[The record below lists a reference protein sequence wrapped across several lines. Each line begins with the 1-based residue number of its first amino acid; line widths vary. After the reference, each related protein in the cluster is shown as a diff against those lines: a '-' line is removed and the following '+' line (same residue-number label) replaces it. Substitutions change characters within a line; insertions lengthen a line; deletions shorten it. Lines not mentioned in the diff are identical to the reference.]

1 MTHNSFSC
9 IFISI
14 LYMFQA
20 VMCPSSGQSI
30 VSMWYLVYVT
40 LCRWL
45 SDVQVNLHTRWSSTQ
60 SDIYQ
65 ISHWFSWWWEHDCLK
80 HVENRNKYT
89 WKTTVR
95 QVGYLQRLYRDAQSM
110 KHKIPMTLCNDF
122 FLILCIKLNYIFT
135 DKGYATLYSI
145 PLLNTAD

>member
-1 MTHNSFSC
+1 
-9 IFISI
+9 
-14 LYMFQA
+14 
-20 VMCPSSGQSI
+20 
-30 VSMWYLVYVT
+30 
-40 LCRWL
+40 
-45 SDVQVNLHTRWSSTQ
+45 
-60 SDIYQ
+60 
-65 ISHWFSWWWEHDCLK
+65 
-80 HVENRNKYT
+80 
-89 WKTTVR
+89 VR